1 MQRCIASLRGAGAGR
16 RDPSQ
21 RAKRPRDLE
30 RRHCATA
37 AEFLQGKQK
46 PIPLI
51 GSKLRAAS
59 AEKQA
64 MELAEALGCA
74 VTVMVAAKSF
84 FALV

>member
-21 RAKRPRDLE
+21 RPRDLE

-74 VTVMVAAKSF
+74 VTVMAAAKSF